1 MYVQTTLFRPLGG
14 GAQWGWTAP
23 FFDGPPSLA
32 DDRLEAMHDLLL
44 SRVSTDELQSFLRP
58 VHRRLWNHIGQ
69 DELAPTKADCS
80 QALREL
86 LRQLNKLD
94 RKLNTLTTRARYTF
108 SIALA
113 EEASQG
119 GVVSMPLVL
128 QRIYEAASRRNH
140 RSKHFHALAE
150 AAAVALVYYESLDF
164 KSLGVVQQAAMRR
177 DLRSSLCSPEG
188 PYCFGIFVRRLA
200 LYRGRIKL
208 ALNDLKSRP
217 GPDIPDSLHIL
228 VWTLADYYAACTA
241 KPVTNSAARDHS
253 YTAKPQSQAGRFVV
267 ACVKALVPPADWF
280 PSESTKDAL
289 NRTRLFIDGMSLE
302 RAILY
307 SLRLYVDLHPD
318 TSRRGRRKQAPT
330 M

>member
-1 MYVQTTLFRPLGG
+1 MSVQTTLSRPLGS

-23 FFDGPPSLA
+23 FFDEPPPLTSECLDA
-32 DDRLEAMHDLLL
+32 ICDLLS
-44 SRVSTDELQSFLRP
+44 SRISREELRSFLRR
-58 VHRRLWNHIGQ
+58 VQIRLWNHIGQ
-69 DELAPTKADCS
+69 DELATTKADCS

-119 GVVSMPLVL
+119 GVISMPLVL
-128 QRIYEAASRRNH
+128 QRIHEAASRRNH
-140 RSKHFHALAE
+140 DSKPFHALAE

-164 KSLGVVQQAAMRR
+164 KSLGIIQQAAMRR
-177 DLRSSLCSPEG
+177 DLRSSLPSPEG

-228 VWTLADYYAACTA
+228 VWTLADYYTACTG

-253 YTAKPQSQAGRFVV
+253 YTATPQSQAGRQHHAFWDQRFGVSFSALHKDKGGPMGPPRWVSWSIPDRWYLVV
-267 ACVKALVPPADWF
+267 VLSCPF
-280 PSESTKDAL
+280 PVTQVYFHSIRVLIT
-289 NRTRLFIDGMSLE
+289 T
-302 RAILY
+302 Y
-307 SLRLYVDLHPD
+307 
-318 TSRRGRRKQAPT
+318 
-330 M
+330 